1 MIVEAEDRYEVNL
14 ADHKVM
20 QCLIDFAF
28 SLDLKHDGQKVL
40 IRIEGPFRLS
50 KGSQTYELFAE
61 DRPGDLGPALELSRT
76 SVNSAVVP
84 TKARPRTAVTFD
96 GTGSRDSDG
105 SVVAWAWDFGD
116 GSVGTGSRATH
127 AYTAA
132 KSTLSAT
139 SGARRRRPTT
149 WRRRSRPRAGSAPCS

>member
-76 SVNSAVVP
+76 SVNSAVVHK
-84 TKARPRTAVTFD
+84 TGELELNFDD
-96 GTGSRDSDG
+96 GTM
-105 SVVAWAWDFGD
+105 
-116 GSVGTGSRATH
+116 
-127 AYTAA
+127 
-132 KSTLSAT
+132 L
-139 SGARRRRPTT
+139 
-149 WRRRSRPRAGSAPCS
+149 